1 METCKNCK
9 NPLIPYKG
17 KCLYCGAEI
26 NAPVKTR
33 WYADFVF
40 CIDCSPSMA
49 SVIDSIKENVYFFI
63 KGIEDEEERIDWRAE
78 VVGFHDTIV
87 FDSPIVFNSGFV
99 SSLDELRLQLDCVK
113 AEGPVNKQGC
123 DTENEP
129 RSVLGA
135 IWQVA
140 KTTEWR
146 RNGESILKHVMVLTD
161 APPKTICDDDLNEFA
176 QEISSRHI
184 TLEIWGKKAPF
195 WEKVSRIPRSEIE
208 QFTNPNEFYYHKTAS
223 DYGEALNGY
232 ISYILDSEIDDDD
245 IL

>member
-1 METCKNCK
+1 METCKNCGR
-9 NPLIPYKG
+9 PLIPYKG

-26 NAPVKTR
+26 NVPVKTR

-63 KGIEDEEERIDWRAE
+63 KVIEEEVERIDWRAK

-87 FDSPIVFNSGFV
+87 FDNPIVFNSGFV

-113 AEGPVNKQGC
+113 EEGPVNRQGC
-123 DTENEP
+123 DMVNEP
-129 RSVLGA
+129 RSILGA

-146 RNGESILKHVMVLTD
+146 RNGERLLKHVMVLTD
-161 APPKTICDDDLNEFA
+161 APPKPICNDDFKEFG
-176 QEISSRHI
+176 QVIGGQHI
-184 TLEIWGKKAPF
+184 TLEIWGQKDPF
-195 WEKVSRIPRSEIE
+195 WEKVSRIPKSEIE
-208 QFTNPNEFYYHKTAS
+208 QFTDSNEFYYHKTAS
-223 DYGEALNGY
+223 DFGKALNGY
-232 ISYILDSEIDDDD
+232 ISYTLDSELDDDD